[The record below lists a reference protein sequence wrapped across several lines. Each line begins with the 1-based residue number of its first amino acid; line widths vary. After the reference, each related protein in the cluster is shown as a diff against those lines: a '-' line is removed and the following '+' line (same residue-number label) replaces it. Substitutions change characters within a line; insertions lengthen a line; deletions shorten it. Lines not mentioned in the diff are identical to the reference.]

1 MLDAAVIT
9 GVAIQTLT
17 GLLVSTGFL
26 LTLFVG
32 FVVIAGFSKFRKRSR
47 TSLVHRNL
55 VDRMDGQGGSI
66 EYLSP
71 DAPRIVPSN
80 VRIALC
86 DGLSILR
93 SPSYIASNILNNL
106 PPSLY

>member
-1 MLDAAVIT
+1 MLDAAVVT

-32 FVVIAGFSKFRKRSR
+32 FVVVAGFSKFRKRSR

-66 EYLSP
+66 KYLSP
-71 DAPRIVPSN
+71 DAPRGGADQLRTPELLEQSGSN
-80 VRIALC
+80 
-86 DGLSILR
+86 S
-93 SPSYIASNILNNL
+93 SQ
-106 PPSLY
+106 

>member
-1 MLDAAVIT
+1 MLDAAVVT

-32 FVVIAGFSKFRKRSR
+32 FVVVAGFSKFRKRSR

-55 VDRMDGQGGSI
+55 VDRMEVTGAQVETS
-66 EYLSP
+66 
-71 DAPRIVPSN
+71 
-80 VRIALC
+80 
-86 DGLSILR
+86 
-93 SPSYIASNILNNL
+93 
-106 PPSLY
+106 

>member
-9 GVAIQTLT
+9 GVAIQPLT

-71 DAPRIVPSN
+71 DAPRGGADQLRTPELLEQSGSSN
-80 VRIALC
+80 Q
-86 DGLSILR
+86 
-93 SPSYIASNILNNL
+93 
-106 PPSLY
+106 